1 MWDDFWTNAQLVT
14 MQGDGLGLITP
25 GALAVQDGRIAWVG
39 PMTALPATPAARHH
53 DAGGRVLMPGFVDGH
68 THLIFAGDRIDEFE
82 RQLTGVTRRQ
92 IADGGGGILA
102 TTRATRAASEDE
114 LVALARPRLRR
125 LMAEGVT
132 TIEIKSGYG
141 LEKEAELG
149 MLRAARRLGR
159 ESGVR
164 VVTSFLG
171 AHVVAPEYRGR
182 PAAYIDHLIDEVL
195 PAVMAEGLADICD
208 GGIEGLTVPAE
219 DMVRLYRAAQAVG
232 LPIRGHT
239 DEYGDV
245 GGAGILASLGA
256 LSADH
261 LEYVNEDGIR
271 AMARSG
277 TVAMLLP
284 CATLFLNEARRPPV
298 DLFRRHGVR
307 MALASNCNPGSS
319 PMASPLLVAAL
330 GCYVFR
336 MTVVEALRGM
346 TAEGARSIGLGGKV
360 GELRE
365 GLPADF
371 VLWDISQPGE
381 LCYWLGAT
389 PGRDVH
395 IAGKRITP

>member
-1 MWDDFWTNAQLVT
+1 MSTRCGPMWDDLWVNARLVT
-14 MQGDGLGLITP
+14 MQGDGLGMIEP
-25 GALAVQDGRIAWVG
+25 GALAVRDGRIAWVG
-39 PMTALPATPAARHH
+39 PMKELPAPQAKRRH

-68 THLIFAGDRIDEFE
+68 THLVFAGNRIGEFE
-82 RQLTGVTRRQ
+82 RQLTGVTRKQ
-92 IADGGGGILA
+92 IASEGGGILA
-102 TTRATRAASEDE
+102 TARATRAASEDE
-114 LVALARPRLRR
+114 LVALGRPRLDR

-141 LEKEAELG
+141 LEKDAELR

-159 ESGVR
+159 ESGAW

-182 PAAYIDHLIDEVL
+182 PADYMDHLIEEVL

-208 GGIEGLTVPAE
+208 GGIEGLTVPTE
-219 DMVRLYRAAQAVG
+219 DMVRLYRAAIAAG

-245 GGAGILASLGA
+245 GGSRILAELGA

-261 LEYVNEDGIR
+261 LEYANEDGIR
-271 AMARSG
+271 AMAKAG

-284 CATLFLNEARRPPV
+284 GATLFLNEPRRPPV
-298 DLFRRHGVR
+298 ALFRKHGVR
-307 MALASNCNPGSS
+307 MALATNCNPGSS
-319 PMASPLLVAAL
+319 PMLSPLLVIAL

-336 MTVVEALRGM
+336 MTVVEALRAM
-346 TAEGARSIGLGGKV
+346 TVEGARSIGLAGKV

-371 VLWDISQPGE
+371 VLWDITQPAE
-381 LCYWLGAT
+381 LCYWLGA
-389 PGRDVH
+389 
-395 IAGKRITP
+395 